1 MNVPGSGDTRHLL
14 PATRWP
20 HPLVVILLLAA
31 ALRLPLAFWP
41 NFLHPDEIFQYVE
54 PAWRMLGHDSTVSW
68 EWRYGMRGWLLPTIM
83 AGPVAIG
90 DWIAPGGMSAYV
102 LPRLLVAI
110 ASLSIVMSA
119 WAFGARVSR
128 THAVLAGLVA
138 AIWFELVYFAPH
150 TLSEPLATAAI
161 LPAAVLLSRDA
172 PSWRALVGGGALLA
186 LAFLF
191 RFQYAPAIAVL
202 ILGTCWRDWRR
213 IMPLVLGGAAIL
225 AVGGGVDAMQGA
237 MPFGWLIANV
247 EQNLLQ
253 DRAAEFGIAPASI
266 YLGWLWATWSIAEV
280 PLLFAICRGYR
291 HAPVLLWVAVANV
304 AFHSFIAH
312 KEPRFVFLS
321 TAMFIIIAA
330 LGSVDLIS
338 LWSRPAWRRL
348 TGGLVAAGWI
358 GTSVALG
365 ATEGWSLLW
374 MNGVGAA
381 KLASELKADP
391 QMCGLALYDVFFTQ
405 LPGRERLVGR
415 KPLFAFYSA
424 DPFAGTEMTSV
435 ARIAS
440 TSFNRILAYRSA
452 ANDLPAGFTARD
464 CAAVTGAQVCI
475 FGREGTCGY
484 GGAAL
489 FTLNDV
495 LKRIDL

>member
-1 MNVPGSGDTRHLL
+1 MRHL
-14 PATRWP
+14 PPTTRWP
-20 HPLVVILLLAA
+20 LSLVIILLLAA

-54 PAWRMLGHDSTVSW
+54 PAWRMLGHDSTISW
-68 EWRYGMRGWLLPTIM
+68 EWRYGMRSWLLPTIM
-83 AGPVAIG
+83 AGPVGIG
-90 DWIAPGGMSAYV
+90 DWIAPGGTSAYV

-119 WAFGARVSR
+119 WAFGARLSR
-128 THAVLAGLVA
+128 THAVIAGLVA

-150 TLSEPLATAAI
+150 TLSEPLSTAAI

-172 PSWRALVGGGALLA
+172 PSWRALIGAGALLA

-202 ILGTCWRDWRR
+202 ILGTSWRDWRR
-213 IMPLVLGGAAIL
+213 MMPLALGGAAIL

-237 MPFGWLIANV
+237 MPFGWLVANV

-253 DRAAEFGIAPASI
+253 DRAAEFGIYPASL
-266 YLGWLWATWSIAEV
+266 YVCWLWVTWSIAEV
-280 PLLFAICRGYR
+280 PLLFAIVRGYR
-291 HAPVLLWVAVANV
+291 HAPVLLWVAIANV
-304 AFHSFIAH
+304 AFHCLIAH
-312 KEPRFVFLS
+312 KEPRFIFLS
-321 TAMFIIIAA
+321 DTVFIIIAA
-330 LGSVDLIS
+330 LGSADVIS

-348 TGGLVAAGWI
+348 AGGLVAAAWI
-358 GTSVALG
+358 GTSAAVAT
-365 ATEGWSLLW
+365 TEVWSVLW

-405 LPGRERLVGR
+405 LPGRDRLVGS
-415 KPLFAFYSA
+415 KPLFAFYSS
-424 DPFAGTEMTSV
+424 DPFAGVELTSV

-452 ANDLPAGFTARD
+452 AKDLPASFTARD
-464 CAAVTGAQVCI
+464 CAAVGGVQVCI
-475 FGREGTCGY
+475 FGRDGKCGY
-484 GGAAL
+484 GAAAL

-495 LKRIDL
+495 LRRIDL